1 MSVVCMQC
9 GHVSTRVPL
18 WRVDI
23 GVVTLQLT
31 RVPLWRV
38 PLWRVDIGVVTLQL
52 ACVPLW
58 RVNIGNVA
66 LILNI
71 WHLGMFHTGGVPVG
85 SAMIQVTLFP
95 HPVLYQLDGGGG
107 FPESQAD
114 RGVGGVLRGWL
125 SGLAGHGVV
134 GCRARA
140 DVGGALGLA
149 SFCWSVERVASV
161 EWCEEVAPRAYGPL
175 LGRRALELTMNH
187 SVRGVRC
194 WFGQRGCAYT
204 AFVWFIWLCAHNF
217 GGRFLGWMVV
227 VGRSVT
233 GGGMVLFIVIGAIG
247 ALVLVRCGLV
257 WFILAW
263 FI

>member
-1 MSVVCMQC
+1 MQC

-23 GVVTLQLT
+23 GDVTLQLT

-85 SAMIQVTLFP
+85 SAMIRMALFP

-149 SFCWSVERVASV
+149 SFCWGVERVASV
-161 EWCEEVAPRAYGPL
+161 ERGDEVAPGCCWAL
-175 LGRRALELTMNH
+175 LWRWGLK
-187 SVRGVRC
+187 
-194 WFGQRGCAYT
+194 
-204 AFVWFIWLCAHNF
+204 FVFV
-217 GGRFLGWMVV
+217 GVV
-227 VGRSVT
+227 VV
-233 GGGMVLFIVIGAIG
+233 VWVGAVV
-247 ALVLVRCGLV
+247 ALVLT
-257 WFILAW
+257 
-263 FI
+263 